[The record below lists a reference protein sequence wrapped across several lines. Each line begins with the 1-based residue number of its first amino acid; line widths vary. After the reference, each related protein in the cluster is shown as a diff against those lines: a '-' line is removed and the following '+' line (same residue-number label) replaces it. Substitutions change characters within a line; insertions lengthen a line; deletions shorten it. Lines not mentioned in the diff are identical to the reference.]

1 MKVEAELPR
10 PGSVRQP
17 PSQEAAPC
25 LLPRRKPGPQTLPWD
40 PGPGAPGLRAD
51 GDAAPPAA
59 GPGCTAV
66 ITVQPKRRR
75 MEPRPCRGQRVLR

>member
-17 PSQEAAPC
+17 PSQEAAP
-25 LLPRRKPGPQTLPWD
+25 LPAAPEEARPADSP
-40 PGPGAPGLRAD
+40 PGPGTRCSGLRAD